1 MSETTE
7 NKLTYCHLQLCGL
20 LRFTEV
26 LFKITELIWKYEIN
40 ILLTLGVFWRNSRC
54 LSISRRW
61 GVVRGSW
68 RRCSRQTRRGRW
80 RWWREASQSERG
92 TQQARVES
100 FWQVE
105 PAPLIEKPLIGY
117 LDMSKSQQGNV
128 SWNEDTSNGIW
139 FFVRVMLVLLDGS
152 YQMPKSFDLYT
163 KGEVV
168 LCISVCQIE
177 VSHC

>member
-61 GVVRGSW
+61 GAVRGSW
-68 RRCSRQTRRGRW
+68 RRCSLQTRGGRW

-105 PAPLIEKPLIGY
+105 PAPLIEKLLIGY
-117 LDMSKSQQGNV
+117 LDMSKSQQGMFP
-128 SWNEDTSNGIW
+128 EMRTQ
-139 FFVRVMLVLLDGS
+139 VMGYDFLWEWCLFYWMVS
-152 YQMPKSFDLYT
+152 YQMPIYVP
-163 KGEVV
+163 KGEWFCAF
-168 LCISVCQIE
+168 LFLSE
-177 VSHC
+177 VSCLVEE